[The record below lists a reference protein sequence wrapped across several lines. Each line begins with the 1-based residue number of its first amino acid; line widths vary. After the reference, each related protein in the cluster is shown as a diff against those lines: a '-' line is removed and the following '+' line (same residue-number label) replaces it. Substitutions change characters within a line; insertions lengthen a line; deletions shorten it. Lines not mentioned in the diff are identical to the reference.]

1 MKFIKKASL
10 ILFAILL
17 FIPFINAVQVI
28 EVNQTSQ
35 EPQKEGFLAKTFSF
49 LFNPIFWY
57 VVAGLV
63 LITIFFVVMFFIVR
77 WLIKYL
83 KSQNDIF
90 FKMRKER
97 IQLAKIHRRYNS
109 NHWWKVEKNVPVRLI
124 KKENDKL
131 IISKPI
137 GHHRGDYTTH
147 EGNVIISL
155 NLIGKKKWFIYPD
168 TDILVILNRETIKL
182 EQRDVKGKKT
192 SIELI
197 NLPQAKDI
205 VQFNENEVL
214 IFAES
219 LSKVGHFL
227 IPVLKT
233 KDGKIIDL
241 SLPTYSTLREV
252 ILGDYMYSQTSDFGV
267 LAKKSMEINPNVRA
281 ITKVGDANNSVDI
294 PTENT

>member
-10 ILFAILL
+10 ILFIIFL
-17 FIPFINAVQVI
+17 FLPLINAVQVVEI
-28 EVNQTSQ
+28 NQTQ
-35 EPQKEGFLAKTFSF
+35 APQKEGFFASSFSF
-49 LFNPIFWY
+49 LKSPIFWY
-57 VVAGLV
+57 IVIGLV
-63 LITIFFVVMFFIVR
+63 VLTAFFVIMFFIIR

-90 FKMRKER
+90 FKMKKER
-97 IQLAKIHRRYNS
+97 IQLAKIHRRFNS
-109 NHWWKVEKNVPVRLI
+109 KHWWKVEKNVPVRLV

-131 IISKPI
+131 IVSKPI

-168 TDILVILNRETIKL
+168 TDILVILNRETLKL
-182 EQRDVKGKKT
+182 EQRDDRGKKT
-192 SIELI
+192 TTELT
-197 NLPQAKDI
+197 NLPKAKDI
-205 VQFNENEVL
+205 VQFNENEIL

-219 LSKVGHFL
+219 ISKVGHFL
-227 IPVLKT
+227 IPVLKSA
-233 KDGKIIDL
+233 KGEIIDL

-252 ILGDYMYSQTSDFGV
+252 ILGDYMYSQTSDFGI

-281 ITKVGDANNSVDI
+281 ITKVGDANQNIDVQAGD
-294 PTENT
+294 NQ